1 MANKAVGLLT
11 FNFGANLQ
19 GFERAMNKAQK
30 KLKKFGRNVE
40 QTGKSLTL
48 GFTLP
53 LGALAVTA
61 VKTASDLEEVQSK
74 FDTVFSSIASSAE
87 RAAARFADAFKMS
100 ELETKTLLSNTGDLL
115 VGFGFSE
122 EAALKLSLQ
131 VNELAVDL
139 ASFNNLQGGAAQAS
153 EALTKGLLGERES
166 MKTLGIAIKESD
178 LKEFAEQ
185 QGFVWKETDR
195 ATRAQLTYELA
206 LQQSSKAVGD
216 RQRTMDSFAGVVRTL
231 KGEFSDVSATI
242 GKILLPMAEKLANFL
257 MRVFKRFES
266 LSPSMQNFIVTAGLV
281 VGALGPLLIVIGR
294 VSTGIAAIIPVIKT
308 AVKALKA
315 MKLSWLGIGAAIGGA
330 LVALGNYIF
339 KKKKQKKEVDAVNDA
354 MVEAEKNIQSEIVDV
369 RVLTDVLEDHNSSLK
384 DKEKALNKLKEISPE
399 YYGHLDAAK
408 LTMEDLNNASERYIS
423 NLRRQAQ
430 AEAMRSKIIE
440 LEQKKLDLVAD
451 ARKKFDISDDMSD
464 ADLIDF
470 LEESQGQFMGLAKA
484 YTDEIN
490 TAETQIQRLLNSL
503 VEIEKAGNNTGIGF
517 KMITD
522 HLKSLSVEQLRNMGL
537 TDEYIKSLGKVIEK
551 TEDVTDIDTPE
562 QTPFEIDLEEVENKY
577 EEAVRLIKEKRL
589 KNEIDDKEF
598 KERLEKAE
606 IDHLKNLQTLGEQ
619 YKKDLLSTQEIELLT
634 QETEEAISLF
644 ERLMGSAGSSFE
656 NLVSWTKKLS
666 DAQKLSNA
674 GWEMFGDILTSSL
687 DSAISSQEN
696 FFNVFIENIKKA
708 IRQLLIQLAVMTLI
722 KALMGGGSA
731 AFSLANL
738 KANLATIMGVQLA
751 EGGLATGPTAALV
764 GEGPNTSIS
773 NPEVIAPLDKLK
785 QYMGGGNVEVTGVI
799 RGNDIYLSNEKTR
812 FNRSRTV

>member
-206 LQQSSKAVGD
+206 LQQSFKAVGD

-308 AVKALKA
+308 AVTALKA

-330 LVALGNYIF
+330 LVALGKYLF
-339 KKKKQKKEVDAVNDA
+339 KKKKQKKEIDAVNDA
-354 MVEAEKNIQSEIVDV
+354 MVEAEKNIQGEIVDV
-369 RVLTDVLEDHNSSLK
+369 RVLTDVLEDHNTSLD

-408 LTMEDLNNASERYIS
+408 LTMKDLNDASEKYIS

-440 LEQKKLDLVAD
+440 LEKRRLEVLEDIRAMGGE
-451 ARKKFDISDDMSD
+451 DISNLSN
-464 ADLIDF
+464 
-470 LEESQGQFMGLAKA
+470 LELESQLRGSGVMTPFGRLTSKNF
-484 YTDEIN
+484 DEIDQ
-490 TAETQIQRLLNSL
+490 QIQRLIDSL
-503 VEIEKAGNNTGIGF
+503 VDIEKTGNNTGSMF
-517 KMITD
+517 TMFRD
-522 HLKSLSVEQLRNMGL
+522 HLKSLSVEQLRNMGF
-537 TDEYIKSLGKVIEK
+537 TDEYIKNLGKTIEETK
-551 TEDVTDIDTPE
+551 KVADT
-562 QTPFEIDLEEVENKY
+562 TKDLETVSGSFFEMATGESGMKILSEDAKKTFEDFQN
-577 EEAVRLIKEKRL
+577 LIP
-589 KNEIDDKEF
+589 EF
-598 KERLEKAE
+598 VN
-606 IDHLKNLQTLGEQ
+606 IT
-619 YKKDLLSTQEIELLT
+619 DLLNKVT
-634 QETEEAISLF
+634 
-644 ERLMGSAGSSFE
+644 
-656 NLVSWTKKLS
+656 
-666 DAQKLSNA
+666 DAQKLANA
-674 GWEMFGDILTSSL
+674 GWQMFGDVLTSSL
-687 DSAISSQEN
+687 DSALSSQEN
-696 FFNVFIENIKKA
+696 FFDVFIQNIKKA

-722 KALMGGGSA
+722 KALMGGGAA

-738 KANLATIMGVQLA
+738 KANLASIMGVQLA

-764 GEGPNTSIS
+764 GEGAGTSVS